1 MKKLMAFLVASA
13 VAFGTA
19 TVSAQVVIGKIG
31 LSLVI
36 ESIREYAS
44 QLGSM
49 LSGFQTAFGNQI
61 DQTYANIRSYVKVAT
76 AQDAASSKNVVDSIV
91 RSGQALVDVMQ
102 NQEIADDMA
111 DATADVH
118 WLTGQGY
125 DPCGT
130 AYRIESMDMGFDM
143 ARERARRTV
152 ADADAA
158 PGRLVASRVKV
169 MQDRLRKHKEK
180 FCSASEAAAG
190 QCTVSE
196 VPGGDVNAALLFE
209 PAEADSLKAEARK
222 AYINHVLG
230 EPDQKT
236 DRRAGKSAA
245 GEQYFLDKSRKDSLM
260 SGPALSFS
268 KIDADNTRTRE
279 LNDKSPN
286 ELMKD
291 AVNQYF
297 GGEKGREW
305 AQRMTMQRM
314 RGLLAEAN
322 RMTALENWMRY
333 KNYERDLRMEANLAA
348 LSLAETKNNKG
359 RADIASNRVS
369 IKKKASEIE

>member
-1 MKKLMAFLVASA
+1 MKRTIAAFMTVLLICSA
-13 VAFGTA
+13 A
-19 TVSAQVVIGKIG
+19 TVSAQSMYGFEALRDVIIR
-31 LSLVI
+31 VI
-36 ESIREYAS
+36 EYSS
-44 QLGSM
+44 QLRSQ
-49 LSGFQTAFGNQI
+49 LVGFLNSFGLQM
-61 DQTYANIRSYVKVAT
+61 DQAQANIRSYIKIAT

-130 AYRIESMDMGFDM
+130 AYRVESMDMGFDM
-143 ARERARRTV
+143 ARQRARRTV

-158 PGRLVASRVKV
+158 PGKLVASRTKV

-180 FCSASEAAAG
+180 FCSASEAASG
-190 QCTVSE
+190 VCTQSE

-209 PAEADSLKAEARK
+209 PAEEDSLKAEARK
-222 AYINHVLG
+222 AYIDHVLG

-236 DRRAGKSAA
+236 EKRAGRTAA
-245 GEQYFLDKSRKDSLM
+245 GEQYFLDKSHKDSLM
-260 SGPALSFS
+260 SSPALSFS
-268 KIDADNTRTRE
+268 KIDADNTRTKE
-279 LNDKSPN
+279 LNGKSPN

-297 GGEKGREW
+297 GGERGREW
-305 AQRMTMQRM
+305 AQRMAMQRM

-322 RMTALENWMRY
+322 RMAALENWMRY
-333 KNYERDLRMEANLAA
+333 KNYERELRMEASLAA
-348 LSLAETKNNKG
+348 LSLAVTKGNRRHAGMAGG
-359 RADIASNRVS
+359 RASANQ
-369 IKKKASEIE
+369 KASEIE